1 MNMKMEQKMMSKIH
15 KAFAGKTAVTLSE
28 AKEMIEEIV
37 NVPVK
42 ESAVEEY
49 LRSKKIHVLEEAE
62 NDERD
67 LSIDEILHLRDK
79 RNETIAYRNN
89 TELIREYQHM
99 WDQELF
105 QKLLRQNRRLVY
117 KVAFQY
123 QGYLGHKLDFDDLV
137 SEGMLGLAKA
147 ILRFD
152 PTLGY
157 QFSTYAYWWIRQKIV
172 RAIVDTGFT
181 VRVPLH
187 LVERI
192 IKIVKLE
199 QRQMHR
205 DSRID
210 PEAICRE
217 LNITHEQYLE
227 AKRVEQQFLK
237 TASLNAVIS
246 EEDDDTQLLDFITND
261 HLKIMGYHG
270 IEYTDPAWMVERILI
285 KEWIWKILG
294 QMKPKE
300 REVIIWRFGLLDDQ
314 SRTLEEVGEKF
325 GVTRERIR
333 QIEKRALDK
342 LRKRL
347 KREKFFVS

>member
-1 MNMKMEQKMMSKIH
+1 MSMKMEQKMMSEIH

-37 NVPVK
+37 NVPVN

-62 NDERD
+62 DDERD

-79 RNETIAYRNN
+79 RRETIAYRNN
-89 TELIREYQHM
+89 TELIRDYQHL

-123 QGYLGHKLDFDDLV
+123 QGYLGHKLDYDDLV
-137 SEGMLGLAKA
+137 SEGMFGLAKA

-152 PTLGY
+152 PTKGF
-157 QFSTYAYWWIRQKIV
+157 QFSTYAYWWIRQAIV

-181 VRVPLH
+181 VRVPFH

-192 IKIVKLE
+192 IKITKLE
-199 QRQMHR
+199 QQQMLGGSQI
-205 DSRID
+205 DS
-210 PEAICRE
+210 EAVCRK

-227 AKRVEQQFLK
+227 AKSVEEHFLK
-237 TASLNAVIS
+237 SASLNAVIS
-246 EEDDDTQLLDFITND
+246 EDDDSTQLLDFITAD

-270 IEYTDPAWMVERILI
+270 EEYTDPYWMIERNSLR
-285 KEWIWKILG
+285 ERLWEILG
-294 QMKPKE
+294 QLKPKE
-300 REVIIWRFGLLDDQ
+300 REVIIWRFGLRDNRF
-314 SRTLEEVGEKF
+314 RTLEEVGEMF

-347 KREKFFVS
+347 KREEFLVS

>member
-1 MNMKMEQKMMSKIH
+1 M
-15 KAFAGKTAVTLSE
+15 
-28 AKEMIEEIV
+28 
-37 NVPVK
+37 
-42 ESAVEEY
+42 
-49 LRSKKIHVLEEAE
+49 
-62 NDERD
+62 
-67 LSIDEILHLRDK
+67 
-79 RNETIAYRNN
+79 
-89 TELIREYQHM
+89 
-99 WDQELF
+99 
-105 QKLLRQNRRLVY
+105 
-117 KVAFQY
+117 
-123 QGYLGHKLDFDDLV
+123 
-137 SEGMLGLAKA
+137 
-147 ILRFD
+147 
-152 PTLGY
+152 
-157 QFSTYAYWWIRQKIV
+157 
-172 RAIVDTGFT
+172 
-181 VRVPLH
+181 RVPLH